1 MGVEVLLAPT
11 FLNGYYVYSICIFR
25 CSNRGLV
32 TNATEM
38 LSFTVDQGENRW
50 ECELS
55 EESVRNERE
64 SGETLVQ
71 VLKRYHVEID
81 RFVIKC
87 PSLVYGACHA
97 ALVLQ
102 EIPDN
107 V

>member
-1 MGVEVLLAPT
+1 MGIEVYCT
-11 FLNGYYVYSICIFR
+11 FFNQILRYSICMFR
-25 CSNRGLV
+25 CSNRGIV

-55 EESVRNERE
+55 EESVKNERE

-71 VLKRYHVEID
+71 VLNRYHVEIG

-87 PSLVYGACHA
+87 PSLVYGACQA
-97 ALVLQ
+97 ELVLQ
-102 EIPDN
+102 EIRDD